1 MVDTTLDII
10 RQDALRTRI
19 KGIAGST
26 RILWSAEHA
35 AQIRH
40 HVWSLPEKRL
50 LETAEVKP
58 SNSERSVIDAPAK
71 APTLRA
77 MDTSALAWQFQIS
90 NESPDLMNDSIKLAG
105 WRFQNF
111 AKNGPV
117 LFCHDSGIL
126 PVGQS
131 SMPWPTGS
139 ALMANV
145 TFPATSISA
154 VSDQV
159 RGMIAAG
166 VLRGASVGFVPGK
179 FKFTS
184 DPQRPMGIDFLDGHT
199 LTEWSVCAVPANPSC
214 LVVGPASSSKS
225 ATRDSAPMTRAQRME
240 EASRIRRIAYSV
252 IEGR

>member
-1 MVDTTLDII
+1 MADTILDIM
-10 RQDALRTRI
+10 RQDALRMRI
-19 KGIAGST
+19 KGIAGSA
-26 RILWSAEHA
+26 RVLWSAEHA
-35 AQIRH
+35 AQIRQY
-40 HVWSLPEKRL
+40 VWSLPERKL
-50 LETAEVKP
+50 FEAAEVKP
-58 SNSERSVIDAPAK
+58 LSQHLPIGAPAK
-71 APTLRA
+71 ALTLRA

-90 NESPDLMNDSIKLAG
+90 NESPDLMYDVIKLAG

-117 LFCHDSGIL
+117 LFCHDSGTL

-131 SMPWPTGS
+131 SMPWTTGS
-139 ALMANV
+139 ALMANA
-145 TFPATSISA
+145 TFPAANISA

-184 DPQRPMGIDFLDGHT
+184 DPQRPMGIDFMDGHT

-214 LVVGPASSSKS
+214 LVVGPASGSKS
-225 ATRDSAPMTRAQRME
+225 AIRDSAATTRAQRIA
-240 EASRIRRIAYSV
+240 EAAEFRRAIYRV
-252 IEGR
+252 